1 MRVAILDDYQNVAL
15 GLADWSGLE
24 TTVFSDHLDDE
35 AALAE
40 RLRPFAAIC
49 LMRERTPFPR
59 SLIERL
65 PNLKLLVTAG
75 MYNAAIDLAAAHEH
89 GVFVSG
95 TGAPQAQ
102 GTAELTLAMI
112 LALARGLVGEAD
124 SLRSGGWQ
132 RRLGRN
138 IAGQTL
144 GLVGLGKL
152 GGEVARLAGAFGM
165 DVMAW
170 SLNLTDARAAEVGVR
185 RVPRETL
192 FAESDFI
199 SVHLVLGARSRGLIG
214 AADFARMKPDAYFI
228 NTSRGPIVDGEALLD
243 VLRRGRIAGAGLDVY
258 DVEPLPTDSVWR
270 NMPGVLA
277 TPHIGFVTRQTYET
291 WYPQMAEDVRAFA
304 AGKPIRPIAPRS
316 Q

>member
-15 GLADWSGLE
+15 ELADWSGLE
-24 TTVFSDHLDDE
+24 TTVFTDHVDDE

-40 RLRPFAAIC
+40 RLQPFEAVC

-59 SLIERL
+59 SLIEKL

-89 GVFVSG
+89 GIFVSG
-95 TGAPQAQ
+95 TGAPKAQ

-112 LALARGLVGEAD
+112 LALARGLVGEVD
-124 SLRSGGWQ
+124 SLRASSWQ

-152 GGEVARLAGAFGM
+152 GGEVARLALAFNM
-165 DVMAW
+165 DVIAW
-170 SLNLTDARAAEVGVR
+170 SQNLTDARAAEVGVR
-185 RVPRETL
+185 RVSRVAL

-199 SVHLVLGARSRGLIG
+199 SVHLVLSERSRGLIG
-214 AADFARMKPDAYFI
+214 AADFARMKPDAFFI
-228 NTSRGPIVDGEALLD
+228 NTSRGPIVDAEALLAT
-243 VLRRGRIAGAGLDVY
+243 LRDNRIAGAGIDVY
-258 DVEPLPTDSVWR
+258 DVEPLPADSVWR
-270 NMPGVLA
+270 LLPNVLA
-277 TPHIGFVTRQTYET
+277 TPHIGFVTRQTYEV
-291 WYPQMAEDVRAFA
+291 WYPQMAEDVQAYA
-304 AGKPIRPIAPRS
+304 AGAPIRPIASRT
-316 Q
+316 

>member
-15 GLADWSGLE
+15 ELADWSGLE
-24 TTVFSDHLDDE
+24 PTVFTDHLDDE

-40 RLRPFAAIC
+40 RLQPFEAVC

-59 SLIERL
+59 SLIGKL

-75 MYNAAIDLAAAHEH
+75 MYNAAIDLAAAHER
-89 GVFVSG
+89 GIFVSG
-95 TGAPQAQ
+95 TGAPKAQ

-112 LALARGLVGEAD
+112 LALARGLVGEVD
-124 SLRSGGWQ
+124 SLRAGGWQ
-132 RRLGRN
+132 HRLGRN

-152 GGEVARLAGAFGM
+152 GGEVARLALAFNM
-165 DVMAW
+165 NVIAW
-170 SLNLTDARAAEVGVR
+170 SQNLTDARATEVGVR
-185 RVPRETL
+185 RVSRDAL

-199 SVHLVLGARSRGLIG
+199 SVHLVLSERSHGLIG

-228 NTSRGPIVDGEALLD
+228 NTSRGPIVDTDALLAT
-243 VLRRGRIAGAGLDVY
+243 LRANRIAGAGIDVY
-258 DVEPLPTDSVWR
+258 DVEPLPADSVWR
-270 NMPGVLA
+270 SLPNVLA

-304 AGKPIRPIAPRS
+304 AGAPIRPIAPRT
-316 Q
+316 

>member
-15 GLADWSGLE
+15 ELADWSGLE
-24 TTVFSDHLDDE
+24 TTVFTDHVDDE

-40 RLRPFAAIC
+40 RLQPFEAVC

-59 SLIERL
+59 SLIEKL

-89 GVFVSG
+89 GIFVSG
-95 TGAPQAQ
+95 TGAPKAQ

-112 LALARGLVGEAD
+112 LALARGLVGEVD
-124 SLRSGGWQ
+124 SLRASSWQ

-152 GGEVARLAGAFGM
+152 GGEVARLALAFNM
-165 DVMAW
+165 DVIAW
-170 SLNLTDARAAEVGVR
+170 SQNLTDARAAEVGVR
-185 RVPRETL
+185 RVSRVAL

-199 SVHLVLGARSRGLIG
+199 SVHLVLSERSRGLIG
-214 AADFARMKPDAYFI
+214 AADFARMKPDAFFI
-228 NTSRGPIVDGEALLD
+228 NTSRGPIVDAEALLAT
-243 VLRRGRIAGAGLDVY
+243 LRDNRIAGAGIDVY
-258 DVEPLPTDSVWR
+258 DAEPLPADSVWR
-270 NMPGVLA
+270 LLPNVLA
-277 TPHIGFVTRQTYET
+277 TPHIGFVTRQTYEV
-291 WYPQMAEDVRAFA
+291 WYPQMAEDVQAYA
-304 AGKPIRPIAPRS
+304 AGAPIRPIASRT
-316 Q
+316 

>member
-40 RLRPFAAIC
+40 RLAPFEAIC

-59 SLIERL
+59 SLIEKL

-75 MYNAAIDLAAAHEH
+75 MYNASIDLAAAHDK
-89 GVFVSG
+89 GIFVSG
-95 TGAPQAQ
+95 TTAPQAQ
-102 GTAELTLAMI
+102 GTAELTLALI
-112 LALARGLVGEAD
+112 LALARGLVGEAA
-124 SLRSGGWQ
+124 SLRNGGWQ
-132 RRLGRN
+132 HRLGRN

-152 GGEVARLAGAFGM
+152 GGEVARLAMACNM
-165 DVMAW
+165 NVVAW
-170 SLNLTDARAAEVGVR
+170 SQNLTDERAAKVGVR
-185 RVPRETL
+185 RVSREAL
-192 FAESDFI
+192 FAESDFV
-199 SVHLVLGARSRGLIG
+199 SVHLVLSDRSRGLIG
-214 AADFARMKPDAYFI
+214 AEDFARMKKDAYFL
-228 NTSRGPIVDGEALLD
+228 NTSRGPIVDADALLAA
-243 VLRRGRIAGAGLDVY
+243 LTQRRIAGAGIDVY
-258 DVEPLPTDSVWR
+258 DVEPLPADSPWR
-270 NMPGVLA
+270 SLDNVLA

-304 AGKPIRPIAPRS
+304 SGAPIRPIAART
-316 Q
+316 